1 LADRIRSTFLEHAG
15 GRFGIL
21 NSLSLSGSLSLAS
34 AKRVPSSERRK
45 ILPFTLARAKYA
57 PLSIVASVAQ
67 LAEQLTL
74 NFSNVYNGFVT
85 ICFFFSFRDFVV
97 QSPVTAFSLRA
108 VS

>member
-1 LADRIRSTFLEHAG
+1 MADRIRSTFLEHAG

-34 AKRVPSSERRK
+34 AKTVPLSERRK

-74 NFSNVYNGFVT
+74 NQLVDGSSPSRGTTFSPMNR
-85 ICFFFSFRDFVV
+85 SR
-97 QSPVTAFSLRA
+97 
-108 VS
+108 